1 MSTTNLKLAD
11 EANAL
16 VPHLESLISSEQIE
30 IPMLPSTAQKVLMM
44 AQSADGD
51 AAQMAKLIE
60 GDQSLAGHVMRIAN
74 SAAYT
79 PMANLVSLQQ
89 AIARLGMGVITEIAL
104 AASVGT
110 KLFHTPGFES
120 YVSDIWKEA
129 LATALWAKEI
139 ARFRRSNVEVAFL
152 AGLLHSIGR
161 PAVIQV
167 ILELASKQQ
176 TQLHEADVLKL
187 EDMFADQ
194 VTESVMSTWQMSD
207 LVTDA
212 VIHYNSIDKAIK
224 DSTQAAHVNVGLL
237 YAKNMLKADQ
247 QTKQSIFDAP
257 ELTTLNLY
265 QDEAE
270 TLLEKSDVIKTRL
283 EGLAS

>member
-187 EDMFADQ
+187 EDLFAHQ

-212 VIHYNSIDKAIK
+212 VIHYNNVDKAIK

-247 QTKQSIFDAP
+247 HTKQSIFDAP

>member
-16 VPHLESLISSEQIE
+16 VRHLESLISSEQIE

-187 EDMFADQ
+187 EDMFAHQ

-212 VIHYNSIDKAIK
+212 VIHYNSVEKAVK

-247 QTKQSIFDAP
+247 QTKQAIFDAS

>member
-1 MSTTNLKLAD
+1 MSTINQTISD
-11 EANAL
+11 EANSL
-16 VPHLESLISSEQIE
+16 VTLLESLISSEQIE

-51 AAQMAKLIE
+51 AAKMAKLIE
-60 GDQSLAGHVMRIAN
+60 GDQSLAGNVMRIAN

-89 AIARLGMGVITEIAL
+89 AVARLGMGVITEIAL

-120 YVSDIWKEA
+120 YVADIWQEA

-167 ILELASKQQ
+167 ILELASKQKIA
-176 TQLHEADVLKL
+176 LSDDDVILL
-187 EDMFADQ
+187 EQRFAHQ
-194 VTESVMSTWQMSD
+194 VTQSVMNTWQMSS

-212 VIHYNSIDKAIK
+212 VVFYSDLDKAAAN
-224 DSTQAAHVNVGLL
+224 STQAAHVNAGLL
-237 YAKNMLKADQ
+237 YAKNMLHGDEH
-247 QTKQSIFDAP
+247 TKQAIFTAP
-257 ELTTLNLY
+257 VLAALNLY

-270 TLLEKSDVIKTRL
+270 SLLEQTDVIKGRL